1 VDLGVLIVDR
11 SRVQALVAQELTRNH
26 SILLKQIY
34 NKRNCDKVFFSWC
47 QQAGRTSWQFPF
59 IDIFYYDTNSTHV
72 WLLGK
77 PSSYPVHH
85 KDVYPLVLRPLG
97 SLWLWSPR
105 EPMAHFESRRMQSI
119 ETSCVAFPY
128 SHKYEKLIWKRMRK
142 ADCNQLRSIYPYVK
156 RICTKSKCTE
166 YLKLG
171 EKTVIHEVT
180 LDVYRTT
187 FGSSNRHSV
196 THMSV
201 IFLISFFL
209 LF

>member
-72 WLLGK
+72 WLLSE
-77 PSSYPVHH
+77 PRSYPVHRE
-85 KDVYPLVLRPLG
+85 DVYPLVLRPLG
-97 SLWLWSPR
+97 PLWLWSPR
-105 EPMAHFESRRMQSI
+105 EPMTHFESRRMRSI
-119 ETSCVAFPY
+119 ETGCFASPY
-128 SHKYEKLIWKRMRK
+128 SHKYEQVIWSWMQTI
-142 ADCNQLRSIYPYVK
+142 DCNELRSVYPYVE
-156 RICTKSKCTE
+156 RNCTESKCTE

-171 EKTVIHEVT
+171 ETTVIHEVIV
-180 LDVYRTT
+180 DVYRTT
-187 FGSSNRHSV
+187 FVSSNKH
-196 THMSV
+196 
-201 IFLISFFL
+201 L
-209 LF
+209 